1 MRYDQYEPLIAPAR
15 PTANPRILVTGVVM
29 TVMGYIMLVYMLAFT
44 LDTLL
49 PPGVW
54 ATLSSELETARTSA
68 TVLINLFIFALLSL
82 SLAITLRSLHHR
94 GMGSLLGPLPL
105 AVLQFKRV
113 GVALMLLFAA
123 TALLPLPDDMSLS
136 SNLGAG
142 RWLALLPLTLLGL
155 LIQTSAEEFAFRGYL
170 QSQMAA
176 RFTNPAIWIIVPSL
190 LFGLLHYDPELPRMN
205 ALVVVFWA
213 TLFGAAAAD
222 LTARSGTLGPAIA
235 LHMVNNFSAIAVAA
249 PEGSFDGLALYT
261 FPFSLAS
268 PDALMVWAPVD
279 LLILLCSWL
288 AARLALRR

>member
-1 MRYDQYEPLIAPAR
+1 MRYDHYEPLIAPAR

-29 TVMGYIMLVYMLAFT
+29 TVLSYIVLVYMLAFT

-49 PPGVW
+49 PAGVW

-94 GMGSLLGPLPL
+94 GMRSLLGPWPL

-136 SNLGAG
+136 SNLGTG

>member
-49 PPGVW
+49 PAGVW